1 MCNFFSCLKDYRL
14 LTLLLISTALRLTLG
29 SVVELGN
36 DEVYYIT
43 YALYP
48 DLSHFDH
55 PPMVG
60 WFIQFFTL
68 NLTFD
73 SEGWIRL
80 AAIVSGTLSTIII
93 YLIGVTLSD
102 KQTGWYAALLYN
114 FSVYGFVITGIFIMP
129 DSPQMLFWLLSIL
142 FLILAMEPNKSVNL
156 ITEQSTI
163 ESNTAGFK
171 VITGYENTESR
182 KAIYFLLAGLALG
195 LALLS
200 KYTSIFII
208 AGTFLFFL
216 RHKEWF
222 GKWYSYGAV
231 VIAFLCFI
239 PVLIWNLDNNFIS
252 FTFHSDR
259 VEVTQRMFRLDSF
272 ATELGGQI
280 LYNNP
285 FNFAIT
291 LAALLAFFRKKLIP
305 RDDRV
310 RLLIYIALPVIF
322 IFLVISLFRSTLP
335 HWSGPAYVTLIPL
348 AALWLRQLTQG
359 GKKQQVLPKAL
370 KWSMGFIIILL
381 CTALLQIFSGLFLN
395 KGINPD
401 TGKRLGIK
409 DITLDMYG
417 WKQLGGKFYELY
429 TADLESG
436 RMDSSVTII
445 SHRWF
450 PAANIDYYLARDLE
464 IKVLTMAPLERTHK
478 YAWISGYRGG
488 LKPGMDAYF
497 ISSTY
502 DFQNPHH
509 LYDDYF
515 TIEKADTIP
524 IYRQKVLVEYFYIWR
539 MRDLKKLPPVD
550 WQPILEK

>member
-1 MCNFFSCLKDYRL
+1 MSYLLSCFKDYRL
-14 LTLLLISTALRLTLG
+14 LILLLVSTTVRLVAG
-29 SVVELGN
+29 SIVELGN
-36 DEVYYIT
+36 DEVYYIN

-60 WFIQFFTL
+60 WFIQLFTL

-114 FSVYGFVITGIFIMP
+114 FSIYGFVITGIFIMP
-129 DSPQMLFWLLSIL
+129 DSPQMFFWLLSIL
-142 FLILAMEPNKSVNL
+142 FLLLAMTPNVSANQV
-156 ITEQSTI
+156 TSQSTI
-163 ESNTAGFK
+163 ANSTPSIGVTSGSN
-171 VITGYENTESR
+171 ITESGR
-182 KAIYFLLAGLALG
+182 AIYFLIAGMALG

-208 AGTFLFFL
+208 AGTFIYFL

-231 VIAFLCFI
+231 LIAFLCFI
-239 PVLIWNLDNNFIS
+239 PVLIWNLDNDFIS

-259 VEVTQRMFRLDSF
+259 VEVTQRLFRIDSF

-305 RDDRV
+305 ADDRV

-335 HWSGPAYVTLIPL
+335 HWSGPAYITLIPL

-359 GKKQQVLPKAL
+359 GLKQQVLPKAL
-370 KWSMGFIIILL
+370 KWSLGFIAILL
-381 CTALLQIFSGLFLN
+381 FAALFQIFLGVFLN

-417 WKQLGGKFYELY
+417 WRQFGDKFSELH
-429 TADLESG
+429 TADLKSG
-436 RMDSSVTII
+436 RMDSSAVII

-450 PAANIDYYLARDLE
+450 PAANIDYYVAKDLDMD
-464 IKVLTMAPLERTHK
+464 VLTMAPIERTHK
-478 YAWISGYRGG
+478 YAWITGYRGG
-488 LKPGMDAYF
+488 YKLGMDAYF
-497 ISSTY
+497 ISSSY

-524 IYRQKVLVEYFYIWR
+524 IYRQKVLVEYFYVWK
-539 MRDLKKLPPVD
+539 MRELNKLPPTE
-550 WQPILEK
+550 WQP